1 MELELGLALPT
12 RHHQPLAAG
21 LLGGSAGARGTKRVF
36 GEAFGSANKATLPL
50 FLRDDD
56 DGDRGG
62 GGDRDGVGQHDPNTK

>member
-21 LLGGSAGARGTKRVF
+21 LLGGEAGARGTKRVF
-36 GEAFGSANKATLPL
+36 GAANKATLPL

-62 GGDRDGVGQHDPNTK
+62 GGDRDGDGDGVDQHEPNTK